1 MAKLEVQIGADSSE
15 LKSELAAAESKIE
28 RLSKLKVER
37 VKLGLDTKTL
47 DDEINR
53 AKSSLNSL
61 KQANTDLG
69 TSFDK
74 TSPKIASGG
83 NTLMQFSRIAQ
94 DAPFGII
101 GIGNNLTA
109 TAESFG
115 YLSKQAGGAGNALK
129 AIGSSILGTGG
140 ILLGVSLL
148 TTGLTYLAQ
157 NGLTVSDVFNKMTGT
172 FDTNKKLMQEIAV
185 ETAKNAQEQ
194 ITSVGAYVSAAKN
207 INLSME
213 ERLIA
218 VKKLQSEYPAYFG
231 NLSKEQILNGNVA
244 NAVRQVTMAL
254 IAKAK
259 ASALTERIV
268 KLAEEEEVINQKIEA
283 SMATQFK
290 MYKLSKKEAQAVAT
304 VLNKQLRGEID
315 LMAELEKGNANNL
328 SSTEKTAL
336 AAFRYSATLRGLSE
350 DLKVNIKEQDKLTK
364 STEKAIAASIKL
376 EQVKPEQVKS
386 GGSGSKKTK
395 APNITPKVSGVD
407 SGLQS
412 NGLIDLNTIATFT
425 GQVDQF
431 GNKIKALP
439 NVIST
444 SMGQVRTTF
453 SSETL
458 AMLETMQAFNT
469 EMNNII
475 NSSITDTFSNLG
487 SAIGEAM
494 ATGGSVLG
502 AIGNTLLQSMGK
514 FLSDMGG
521 LLIKYGTLAVLKG
534 KLDLAI
540 LTGGPVSI
548 GAGLAAIAVGVALK
562 AAGAAIGNAARG
574 GGSSGGG
581 SRISTGADY
590 SSPSYSGGSS
600 SISSGGT
607 VVFEIDGQ
615 KLVGVLSNTLNKNT
629 RLGGKLSIG

>member
-395 APNITPKVSGVD
+395 APNITPQVSGVD
-407 SGLQS
+407 SSLQS

-431 GNKIKALP
+431 GNKIKSLP
-439 NVIST
+439 GVITT
-444 SMGQVRTTF
+444 SMGQVRTIF

-458 AMLETMQAFNT
+458 AIKEIMEDFNA
-469 EMNNII
+469 EMNNIL
-475 NSSITDTFSNLG
+475 NN
-487 SAIGEAM
+487 
-494 ATGGSVLG
+494 G
-502 AIGNTLLQSMGK
+502 AINIVGDFG
-514 FLSDMGG
+514 
-521 LLIKYGTLAVLKG
+521 A
-534 KLDLAI
+534 
-540 LTGGPVSI
+540 SI
-548 GAGLAAIAVGVALK
+548 GQALASGGNVLK
-562 AAGAAIGNAARG
+562 AAGGSLLSGLGSILVDLGKLAIKTGIGILAVKNSLKTLNPGIAIAAGVALVAIGSAFKSQASSIGSSMGG
-574 GGSSGGG
+574 GGSSGS
-581 SRISTGADY
+581 SRGNYSTGADY
-590 SSPSYSGGSS
+590 SSPSYSGGNS
-600 SISSGGT
+600 SIASGGT

>member
-69 TSFDK
+69 KSFDK
-74 TSPKIASGG
+74 TSPKIASGS

-129 AIGSSILGTGG
+129 AIGSSIIGTGG

-172 FDTNKKLMQEIAV
+172 FDENAKALNNIGVEAAKTSGSEIASLKALV
-185 ETAKNAQEQ
+185 SVAQDD
-194 ITSVGAYVSAAKN
+194 V
-207 INLSME
+207 LSRE
-213 ERLIA
+213 KRLIA
-218 VKKLQSEYPAYFG
+218 VRKLQSEYPAYFG
-231 NLSKEQILNGNVA
+231 NLSKEQILNGDVSLA
-244 NAVRQVTMAL
+244 IDDVSRAL
-254 IAKAK
+254 IARAR
-259 ASALTERIV
+259 ASAIAS
-268 KLAEEEEVINQKIEA
+268 KLGELASKRLELEEKREKAILDI
-283 SMATQFK
+283 
-290 MYKLSKKEAQAVAT
+290 KEAQKKSDADSSIYAAGLRFNLKAAVDSYKSI
-304 VLNKQLRGEID
+304 VKE
-315 LMAELEKGNANNL
+315 
-328 SSTEKTAL
+328 
-336 AAFRYSATLRGLSE
+336 
-350 DLKVNIKEQDKLTK
+350 IKELDVQSKKYSERENTDVKNSISLLK
-364 STEKAIAASIKL
+364 EKEKVL
-376 EQVKPEQVKS
+376 
-386 GGSGSKKTK
+386 SGSTKKK
-395 APNITPKVSGVD
+395 APNITPQVSGVD

-431 GNKIKALP
+431 GNKIKSLP
-439 NVIST
+439 GVITT
-444 SMGQVRTTF
+444 SMGQVRTIF

-469 EMNNII
+469 EMNNIL
-475 NSSITDTFSNLG
+475 NN
-487 SAIGEAM
+487 
-494 ATGGSVLG
+494 G
-502 AIGNTLLQSMGK
+502 AINIVGDFG
-514 FLSDMGG
+514 
-521 LLIKYGTLAVLKG
+521 A
-534 KLDLAI
+534 
-540 LTGGPVSI
+540 SI
-548 GAGLAAIAVGVALK
+548 GQALASGGNVLK
-562 AAGAAIGNAARG
+562 AAGGSLLSGLGSILVDLGKLAIKTGVGILAVKNSLKTLNPGIAIAAGVALVAIGSAFKSQASSIGSSMGG
-574 GGSSGGG
+574 GGSSGS
-581 SRISTGADY
+581 SRGNYSTGADY

-600 SISSGGT
+600 SVASGGT

>member
-69 TSFDK
+69 KSFDK
-74 TSPKIASGG
+74 TSPKIASGS

-115 YLSKQAGGAGNALK
+115 YLAKQSGGAGNALK

-304 VLNKQLRGEID
+304 VLNKQLR
-315 LMAELEKGNANNL
+315 
-328 SSTEKTAL
+328 S
-336 AAFRYSATLRGLSE
+336 F
-350 DLKVNIKEQDKLTK
+350 
-364 STEKAIAASIKL
+364 
-376 EQVKPEQVKS
+376 
-386 GGSGSKKTK
+386 
-395 APNITPKVSGVD
+395 
-407 SGLQS
+407 
-412 NGLIDLNTIATFT
+412 
-425 GQVDQF
+425 
-431 GNKIKALP
+431 
-439 NVIST
+439 
-444 SMGQVRTTF
+444 
-453 SSETL
+453 
-458 AMLETMQAFNT
+458 
-469 EMNNII
+469 
-475 NSSITDTFSNLG
+475 
-487 SAIGEAM
+487 
-494 ATGGSVLG
+494 
-502 AIGNTLLQSMGK
+502 
-514 FLSDMGG
+514 
-521 LLIKYGTLAVLKG
+521 
-534 KLDLAI
+534 
-540 LTGGPVSI
+540 
-548 GAGLAAIAVGVALK
+548 
-562 AAGAAIGNAARG
+562 
-574 GGSSGGG
+574 
-581 SRISTGADY
+581 
-590 SSPSYSGGSS
+590 
-600 SISSGGT
+600 
-607 VVFEIDGQ
+607 
-615 KLVGVLSNTLNKNT
+615 
-629 RLGGKLSIG
+629 

>member
-15 LKSELAAAESKIE
+15 LNAELAAAEAKIE

-47 DDEINR
+47 DVEINK
-53 AKSSLNSL
+53 AKESIKSL
-61 KQANTDLG
+61 KDANTDLG
-69 TSFDK
+69 KSFDK
-74 TSPKIASGG
+74 ASPKIANGG

-115 YLSKQAGGAGNALK
+115 YLTKQTGGAGNALK

-157 NGLTVSDVFNKMTGT
+157 NGLTINDVFNRLNGT
-172 FDTNKKLMQEIAV
+172 FDENKKLMNEVAI
-185 ETAKNAQEQ
+185 ETAKNSQAQ

-207 INLSME
+207 INLSMSD
-213 ERLIA
+213 RLIA
-218 VKKLQSEYPAYFG
+218 VKKLQDEYPAYFG
-231 NLSKEQILNGNVA
+231 NLTKEEILNGNIA
-244 NAVRQVTMAL
+244 QTVRQLTLAL

-259 ASALTERIV
+259 AAALTDRIV
-268 KLAEEEEVINQKIEA
+268 KLAEEEEAIQQKINA
-283 SMATQFK
+283 SITTTFK
-290 MYKLSKKEAQAVAT
+290 LYKLSRQEAFNAAV

-315 LMAELEKGNANNL
+315 LVAELEKGNANNL
-328 SSTEKTAL
+328 SATEKTAL
-336 AAFRYSATLRGLSE
+336 AAFQYSATLRGLSSE
-350 DLKVNIKEQDKLTK
+350 IQNNRAQQDRLTDGIERQ
-364 STEKAIAASIKL
+364 TAAQIKL
-376 EQVKPEQVKS
+376 DQQKEKS
-386 GGSGSKKTK
+386 AKTK
-395 APNITPKVSGVD
+395 PVNVTPQVSGLNT
-407 SGLQS
+407 GLQA
-412 NGLIDLNTIATFT
+412 NGLTDLNTIAVFN

-431 GNKIKALP
+431 GNKIKSLP
-439 NVIST
+439 GVITT
-444 SMGQVRTTF
+444 SMGQVRTVF

-458 AMLETMQAFNT
+458 AMLETMKAFND
-469 EMNNII
+469 EMNALVTT
-475 NSSITDTFSNLG
+475 SLTDTFSNLG
-487 SAIGEAM
+487 NSIGEALANGTNVFSAIG
-494 ATGGSVLG
+494 G
-502 AIGNTLLQSMGK
+502 TLLQSMGK

-521 LLIKYGTLAVLKG
+521 LLIKYGTLAVVKG

-540 LTGGPVSI
+540 AAGGPLSI

-562 AAGAAIGNAARG
+562 AAGAAIGGAASR
-574 GGSSGGG
+574 GSSGGNG
-581 SRISTGADY
+581 SRNVSTGADY
-590 SSPSYSGGSS
+590 SSPSTSSVSS
-600 SISSGGT
+600 SSFSSGGT

-629 RLGGKLSIG
+629 RLGGKLAIG

>member
-15 LKSELAAAESKIE
+15 LKSELAAAESKVQ

-47 DDEINR
+47 DAEINR
-53 AKSSLNSL
+53 AKASLNSL

-69 TSFDK
+69 KSFDK
-74 TSPKIASGG
+74 TSPKIANGG

-115 YLSKQAGGAGNALK
+115 YLSKQSGGAGNALK

-157 NGLTVSDVFNKMTGT
+157 NGLTVSDVFNKLTGT
-172 FDTNKKLMQEIAV
+172 FDENAKALNNIGVEAAKTSGSEIASLKALV
-185 ETAKNAQEQ
+185 SVAQDD
-194 ITSVGAYVSAAKN
+194 V
-207 INLSME
+207 LSRE
-213 ERLIA
+213 KRLIA
-218 VKKLQSEYPAYFG
+218 VRKLQSEYPAYFG
-231 NLSKEQILNGNVA
+231 NLSKEKILNGDVSLA
-244 NAVRQVTMAL
+244 IDDVSRAL
-254 IAKAK
+254 IARAR
-259 ASALTERIV
+259 ASAIAS
-268 KLAEEEEVINQKIEA
+268 KLGELASKRLELEEKREKAILDI
-283 SMATQFK
+283 
-290 MYKLSKKEAQAVAT
+290 KEAQKKSDADSSIYAAGLRFNLKAAVDSYKSI
-304 VLNKQLRGEID
+304 VKE
-315 LMAELEKGNANNL
+315 
-328 SSTEKTAL
+328 
-336 AAFRYSATLRGLSE
+336 
-350 DLKVNIKEQDKLTK
+350 IKELDVQSKKYSERENTDVKNSISLLK
-364 STEKAIAASIKL
+364 EKEKVL
-376 EQVKPEQVKS
+376 
-386 GGSGSKKTK
+386 SGSTKKK
-395 APNITPKVSGVD
+395 APSITPQVSGVD

-475 NSSITDTFSNLG
+475 NSSITDTFNNLG
-487 SAIGEAM
+487 NSIGEAL
-494 ATGGSVLG
+494 ANGTSVFG

-521 LLIKYGTLAVLKG
+521 LLIKYGTLAVVKG

-540 LTGGPVSI
+540 ATGGPLSI

-562 AAGAAIGNAARG
+562 AAGAAIGSKSIG

-600 SISSGGT
+600 SIASGGT

>member
-74 TSPKIASGG
+74 TSPKIASGS

-129 AIGSSILGTGG
+129 AIGSSIIGTGG

-172 FDTNKKLMQEIAV
+172 FDENAKALNNIGVEAAKTSGSEIASLKALV
-185 ETAKNAQEQ
+185 SVAQDD
-194 ITSVGAYVSAAKN
+194 V
-207 INLSME
+207 LSRE
-213 ERLIA
+213 KRLIA
-218 VKKLQSEYPAYFG
+218 VRKLQSEYPAYFG
-231 NLSKEQILNGNVA
+231 NLSKEQILNGDVSLA
-244 NAVRQVTMAL
+244 IDDVSRAL
-254 IAKAK
+254 IARAR
-259 ASALTERIV
+259 ASAIAS
-268 KLAEEEEVINQKIEA
+268 KLGELASKRLELEEKREKAILDI
-283 SMATQFK
+283 
-290 MYKLSKKEAQAVAT
+290 KEAQKKSDADSSIYAAGLRFNLKAAVDSYKSI
-304 VLNKQLRGEID
+304 VKE
-315 LMAELEKGNANNL
+315 
-328 SSTEKTAL
+328 
-336 AAFRYSATLRGLSE
+336 
-350 DLKVNIKEQDKLTK
+350 IKELDVQSKKYSERENTDVKNSISLLK
-364 STEKAIAASIKL
+364 EKEKVL
-376 EQVKPEQVKS
+376 
-386 GGSGSKKTK
+386 SGSTKKK
-395 APNITPKVSGVD
+395 APNITPQVSGVD

-431 GNKIKALP
+431 GNKIKSLP
-439 NVIST
+439 GVITT
-444 SMGQVRTTF
+444 SMGQVRTIF

-469 EMNNII
+469 EMNNIL
-475 NSSITDTFSNLG
+475 NN
-487 SAIGEAM
+487 
-494 ATGGSVLG
+494 G
-502 AIGNTLLQSMGK
+502 AINIVGDFG
-514 FLSDMGG
+514 
-521 LLIKYGTLAVLKG
+521 A
-534 KLDLAI
+534 
-540 LTGGPVSI
+540 SI
-548 GAGLAAIAVGVALK
+548 GQALASGGNVLK
-562 AAGAAIGNAARG
+562 AAGGSLLSGLGSILVDLGKLAIKTGIGILAVKNSLKTLNPGIAIAAGVALVAIGSAFKSQASSIGSSMGG
-574 GGSSGGG
+574 GGSSGS
-581 SRISTGADY
+581 SRGNYSTGADY

-600 SISSGGT
+600 SVASGGT